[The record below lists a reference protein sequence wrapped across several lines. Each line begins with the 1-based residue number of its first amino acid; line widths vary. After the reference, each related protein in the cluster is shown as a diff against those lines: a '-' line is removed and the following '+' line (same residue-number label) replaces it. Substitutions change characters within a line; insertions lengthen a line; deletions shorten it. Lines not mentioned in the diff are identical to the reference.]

1 MASNGNVRGNLL
13 TVGGV
18 LGIVAGVLQIS
29 SGVSIAVN
37 ILVPNMNSYI
47 IAERLLLPLF
57 PDAWRHA
64 ILWVAPVPLWVTYT
78 VQDWWVMLG
87 GCAGVLG
94 ILAVVGGISAIR
106 RKRFGLS
113 LAGSICALPSSILGI
128 LAIIFVALGKREFG
142 KAD

>member
-1 MASNGNVRGNLL
+1 MSSNGSDRGGLP
-13 TVGGV
+13 TAGGA

-64 ILWVAPVPLWVTYT
+64 ILWVAPVPHVTYT

-106 RKRFGLS
+106 RKKFGLS
-113 LAGSICALPSSILGI
+113 LAGAICALPSLFLGI
-128 LAIIFVALGKREFG
+128 LAVIFVALGKREFVVE
-142 KAD
+142 A